1 MSTPDSRPRVSGLI
15 TCFNEELHIGE
26 CIESLDWCDEIL
38 VVDSFSTDRTV
49 EIAKRHSKVRLVQHE
64 YYGGAAQKNWAID
77 QVKYDWIMLLDADER
92 CTSALR
98 DEMQALLAASPEH
111 NAYTIHRRCFF
122 LGRPI
127 RFSGW
132 QNDRVARLFRT
143 GTAYYNN
150 RRVHEKLISSG
161 PAPMLKN
168 SMDHFLI
175 DDFHEYAQRVS
186 RYAYWGAAQNWRD
199 GKRSGFAK
207 VVLNSL
213 WRFLRTYILRGGVF
227 DGKRGLIF
235 CALQAYAT
243 FLKYSILW
251 SWRIDAARGIAP
263 NLPEF
268 DDDPGTWDGL
278 VRVLGEANDN

>member
-1 MSTPDSRPRVSGLI
+1 MTMLDSRIRVSGII

-38 VVDSFSTDRTV
+38 VIDSFSTDRTV
-49 EIAKRHSKVRLVQHE
+49 EIAKHHPKVRLVQRE
-64 YYGGAAQKNWAID
+64 YYGGAAQKNWAIE
-77 QVKYDWIMLLDADER
+77 QARHEWIMLLDADER
-92 CTSALR
+92 CTPALR
-98 DEMQALLAASPEH
+98 DEMQALLAAATKH

-132 QNDRVARLFRT
+132 QNDRVVRLFRK

-150 RRVHEKLISSG
+150 RRVHERLITSG

-175 DDFHEYAQRVS
+175 DDFAEYAQRVT
-186 RYAYWGAAQNWRD
+186 RYAYWGAAQGWRD
-199 GKRSGFAK
+199 GKKSGPSK
-207 VVLNSL
+207 VILNSL
-213 WRFLRTYILRGGVF
+213 WRFLRTYILRGGVL
-227 DGKRGLIF
+227 DGTRGLVF

-243 FLKYSILW
+243 YLKYSILW
-251 SWRIDAARGIAP
+251 SWRVNAARGLAP
-263 NLPEF
+263 KLPEF
-268 DDDPGTWDGL
+268 DDDPATWEGL
-278 VRVLGEANDN
+278 AQIQGMARDD